1 MSDGHLAT
9 DTVDHEWLGVLDRA
23 RSGGGIARVPERT
36 GSLEM
41 RELVLAED
49 LRDKAHVF
57 VHDKGGAR
65 TVARDNARTFLAAML
80 QGEKTVIGQDR
91 GIGMAEDA
99 EQAAL
104 MLRKRLP
111 LGRLKIVIDLF
122 WRDHRE

>member
-9 DTVDHEWLGVLDRA
+9 DAIDDEGLGILDRA
-23 RSGGGIARVPERT
+23 RSGGGITSVPERT

-49 LRDKAHVF
+49 LRDKTHVF
-57 VHDKGGAR
+57 VHDKSRPR
-65 TVARDNARTFLAAML
+65 TVARDNARTFLAAVL

-91 GIGMAEDA
+91 RIGMAEDA

-111 LGRLKIVIDLF
+111 LGRLKIMVGLF

>member
-9 DTVDHEWLGVLDRA
+9 DAINDEGLGVLDRA
-23 RSGGGIARVPERT
+23 RSGGGITSVPERT
-36 GSLEM
+36 GSLQM
-41 RELVLAED
+41 GELVLAED
-49 LRDKAHVF
+49 LRDKTHVF
-57 VHDKGGAR
+57 VHDKGGAG
-65 TVARDNARTFLAAML
+65 TVARDNARTFLAAVL

-91 GIGMAEDA
+91 RIGMPEYA